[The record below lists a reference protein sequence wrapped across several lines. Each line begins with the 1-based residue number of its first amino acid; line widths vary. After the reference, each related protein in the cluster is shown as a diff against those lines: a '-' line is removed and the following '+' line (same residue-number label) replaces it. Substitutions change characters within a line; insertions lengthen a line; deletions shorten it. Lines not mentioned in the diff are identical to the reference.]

1 MKYKLA
7 NGVGILFGVA
17 LVLCMVFGIAMASNA
32 VCKEPYVLEWEA
44 VKLEEIDCV
53 PDRVG
58 PKPEIEVE
66 LEEVGVERI

>member
-1 MKYKLA
+1 
-7 NGVGILFGVA
+7 
-17 LVLCMVFGIAMASNA
+17 MVFGIAMASNA